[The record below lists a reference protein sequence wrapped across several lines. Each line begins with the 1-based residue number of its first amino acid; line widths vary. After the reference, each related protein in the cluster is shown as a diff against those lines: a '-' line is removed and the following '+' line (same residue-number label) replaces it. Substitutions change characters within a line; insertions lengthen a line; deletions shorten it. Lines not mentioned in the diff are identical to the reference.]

1 LIFAAFFKPRGFV
14 RAAFSFLSKA
24 LAAVTQASQ
33 NCDVAGTEEGLTP
46 ARLASREGGD
56 FQRRQT
62 VPAVTRTIE
71 EEFP

>member
-1 LIFAAFFKPRGFV
+1 LQSSFRAVSAARL
-14 RAAFSFLSKA
+14 FSFLFKRLS
-24 LAAVTQASQ
+24 AVTQASQ
-33 NCDVAGTEEGLTP
+33 NCDVAGIEEGLTP

-56 FQRRQT
+56 LKRRQT